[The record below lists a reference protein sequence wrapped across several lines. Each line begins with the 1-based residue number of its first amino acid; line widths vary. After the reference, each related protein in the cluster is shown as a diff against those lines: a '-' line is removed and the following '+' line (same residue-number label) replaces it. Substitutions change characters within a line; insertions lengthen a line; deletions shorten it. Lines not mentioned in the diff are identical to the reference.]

1 MPCSCGYKKLFDE
14 ERQIST
20 KYSGEF
26 MDMFRKANEYRK
38 KYDRLVVEYNELM
51 EERNDLNLQVCIL
64 GDSVDELVAEKK
76 VILDKL
82 KDIIKLNWKMN
93 D

>member
-64 GDSVDELVAEKK
+64 P
-76 VILDKL
+76 ILI
-82 KDIIKLNWKMN
+82 KDIEVARIYFFTPLLFWNRV
-93 D
+93 